1 MAAFTSIAAGIGLAT
16 AAATTGMSFAQAGKQ
31 KKMENKARKEANTAM
46 KEARARLEVNYA
58 DALSIPKEAY
68 ELEREAMLVQGA
80 QALEAGIESE
90 RGGAA
95 TAGRVLASQQQA
107 QAGVRTAMATDI
119 FDLEAMKA
127 EEDSRLRDINVQ
139 MDIGEAMGAQQRAAD
154 AQAAAT
160 AAKNQGIEG
169 AINLAGDA
177 LEMIPLY
184 VQDNKAQKYAAGQSG
199 YSGTT
204 NKDWKQYK
212 KDTPNFQY
220 GEEYQNAYKRATDP
234 FNITSSKS
242 AKTYK
247 DYTQAELQE
256 MKTSNPVLFEQLA
269 KDYMFKDNLR

>member
-1 MAAFTSIAAGIGLAT
+1 MAAFTSVAAGIGLAT
-16 AAATTGMSFAQAGKQ
+16 TAATTGMSFAQAGKQ
-31 KKMENKARKEANTAM
+31 KKMENKARKEARDAM
-46 KEARARLEVNYA
+46 REARARLEVNYA

-90 RGGAA
+90 RGGAV

-107 QAGVRTAMATDI
+107 QAGARTAMATDI

-139 MDIGEAMGAQQRAAD
+139 MDIGEAMGAQQREAD

-169 AINLAGDA
+169 AITLAGDA

-184 VQDNKAQKYAAGQSG
+184 VQEKKAQKYAAGQSG
-199 YSGTT
+199 YGGTT

-212 KDTPNFQY
+212 KDNPNFQY
-220 GEEYQNAYKRATDP
+220 GEKYQNAYKRATDP

-242 AKTYK
+242 PKKYE

-269 KDYMFKDNLR
+269 KDYMFKR

>member
-1 MAAFTSIAAGIGLAT
+1 MAAFTTIAAVGGLT
-16 AAATTGMSFAQAGKQ
+16 VTAATTGMSFAQAGKQ
-31 KKMENKARKEANTAM
+31 KKLENKARKEASTAM
-46 KEARARLEVNYA
+46 KEARASLEVNYA

-68 ELEREAMLVQGA
+68 ELEREAMLVEGA

-95 TAGRVLASQQQA
+95 TAGRVLASQQQG
-107 QAGVRTAMATDI
+107 QAVARTDMATDI

-139 MDIGEAMGAQQRAAD
+139 MDIGEAMGAQQREAD

-184 VQDNKAQKYAAGQSG
+184 AQDKKAQKYAAGQSG
-199 YSGTT
+199 YGGTT

-212 KDTPNFQY
+212 KDNPNFQY

-242 AKTYK
+242 AKTWD
-247 DYTQAELQE
+247 DYTTDELTALA
-256 MKTSNPVLFEQLA
+256 KSNPELFNILL
-269 KDYMFKDNLR
+269 KNKK